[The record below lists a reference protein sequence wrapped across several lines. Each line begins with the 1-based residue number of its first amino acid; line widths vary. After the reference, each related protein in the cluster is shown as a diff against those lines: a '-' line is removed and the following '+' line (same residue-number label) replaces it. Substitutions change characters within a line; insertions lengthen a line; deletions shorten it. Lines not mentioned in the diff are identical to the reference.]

1 MLKTVNPFL
10 LVAMAAVPMASA
22 QAAPVSA
29 STFQCAVDPRLGGTL
44 QWADGAQATPLVGYS
59 DSLDFSKSVF
69 SPLACS
75 GGQFSLVERKSGEG
89 QKDFIKITLG
99 VLEEVLEKTKPKPPS
114 AIDTH
119 IKFSSVAVLS
129 VDPTRYRSVWEITFD
144 FDENVDGTNFLG
156 LEFES
161 PFKAGKDDL
170 QTSLSDAGEYSM
182 SAAYQEGQEGTFRLL
197 AAPPTP
203 DDNQIPEPGSLVL
216 LGTGLLGMAAAKRR
230 RRGW

>member
-1 MLKTVNPFL
+1 LFK
-10 LVAMAAVPMASA
+10 
-22 QAAPVSA
+22 
-29 STFQCAVDPRLGGTL
+29 
-44 QWADGAQATPLVGYS
+44 
-59 DSLDFSKSVF
+59 KS
-69 SPLACS
+69 P
-75 GGQFSLVERKSGEG
+75 GDG
-89 QKDFIKITLG
+89 QKDFIKITLD
-99 VLEEVLEKTKPKPPS
+99 VLDEVLAKTKAKRPS

-129 VDPTRYRSVWEITFD
+129 ADPVRYRSVWEITFD
-144 FDENVDGTNFLG
+144 FDEGFDGTNFLG

-182 SAAYQEGQEGTFRLL
+182 SAAYQEGTFRLL

-203 DDNQIPEPGSLVL
+203 DDNQIPEPGTLVL
-216 LGTGLLGMAAAKRR
+216 LGTGLLGMATAKRR